1 MQHCLI
7 RVGCVN
13 VSTRG
18 RFVVLIVETHVVLRE
33 LVQKNNNRWL
43 LLLSFSFDKLE
54 ILKLVIK
61 ILEYSDNA

>member
-1 MQHCLI
+1 MQHCLS

-43 LLLSFSFDKLE
+43 LLLTYSFGKVK
-54 ILKLVIK
+54 ILKIVIK
-61 ILEYSDNA
+61 ILKYSDNA

>member
-1 MQHCLI
+1 M
-7 RVGCVN
+7 
-13 VSTRG
+13 STRG

>member
-1 MQHCLI
+1 MQHCLS

-18 RFVVLIVETHVVLRE
+18 TLVVLIVETHVVLRE

>member
-1 MQHCLI
+1 M
-7 RVGCVN
+7 N

-43 LLLSFSFDKLE
+43 LLLIHSFGTLE
-54 ILKLVIK
+54 ILKLEVR
-61 ILEYSDNA
+61 ILEYYDNT